1 MKAVF
6 VLDLD
11 GVLTDGKFY
20 YSIEGKLLKSFGP
33 DDNDALQEI
42 SKFLEVVVISAD
54 TNGFE
59 ISRRRVEN
67 DMKLELY
74 NVGSLERIK
83 WIRDRYEGYFKIYM
97 GDGFYDHLVFNEV
110 DLAIAPANAS
120 ERAKASADF
129 ITKRSGGDRAVAE
142 ACVRIAS
149 TIFNSDI

>member
-6 VLDLD
+6 VLDVD

-33 DDNDALQEI
+33 DDHDALQEI

-54 TNGFE
+54 SKGFG
-59 ISRRRVEN
+59 ISQRRVKN
-67 DMKLELY
+67 DMGLELY
-74 NVGSLERIK
+74 NVGSLERIS
-83 WIRDRYEGYFKIYM
+83 WITSRYAGYFKIYM

-129 ITKRSGGDRAVAE
+129 VTKRSGGDRAVAE
-142 ACVRIAS
+142 ACVYIAS
-149 TIFNSDI
+149 TLFDTDI